1 MSATAEPTTARPS
14 QKIGLAPGVVTGADY
29 LKLLEAC
36 KAGGYALPAVN
47 VVGTD
52 SVNAVL
58 EAAAKNN
65 ADVVV
70 QVSNGGA
77 RFYAGEGL
85 PDQHRAR
92 VLGAAAMARHVHL
105 LAKEYGICVILHTD
119 HANRKLI
126 PWIEGLLD
134 LSEEEVKAGRPPL
147 FSSHMIDLSAEPL
160 DDNLAE
166 CAHLLPRMAKLGIS
180 LEIELGVT
188 GGEED
193 GVGHDLDDSA
203 DNAHLYTQPEDVLK
217 AWNLLSPLGHVT
229 VAASFGN
236 VHGVYKPGNVQL
248 RPEIL
253 LHSQEAVQKAL
264 GTGPK
269 PLSLVFHGG
278 SGSEKDKITDAVSY
292 GVFKMNIDTD
302 IQFAFAEA
310 VGGFVLSHPVAFQH
324 QIDPETGAPYKKL
337 YDPRKWLRIGE
348 VGIVERLD
356 EAFADLGA
364 KGKSIAIKA

>member
-1 MSATAEPTTARPS
+1 MSEAKTVSSSKPHS
-14 QKIGLAPGVVTGADY
+14 LKPGVVTGDDY
-29 LKLLEAC
+29 LTLLDAC

-58 EAAAKNN
+58 ESAARNN
-65 ADVVV
+65 SDVII
-70 QVSNGGA
+70 QCSNGGA

-85 PDQHRAR
+85 ADQHRAR

-105 LAKEYGICVILHTD
+105 LAKEYGVCVILHTD

-126 PWIEGLLD
+126 PWVEGLLD
-134 LSEEEVKAGRPPL
+134 LSEVEVKAGRPPL
-147 FSSHMIDLSAEPL
+147 FSSHMLDLSSEPL
-160 DDNLAE
+160 EENLSE
-166 CAHLLPRMAKLGIS
+166 CARLLPRMEKLGIS

-193 GVGHDLDDSA
+193 GVGHDLEDHA
-203 DNAHLYTQPEDVLK
+203 DNAHLYTQPEDVLQ
-217 AWNLLSPLGHVT
+217 AWKLLSPLGHVT
-229 VAASFGN
+229 IAASFGN

-253 LHSQEAVQKAL
+253 LHSQEHVAKAI
-264 GTGPK
+264 GSGPK

-278 SGSEKDKITDAVSY
+278 SGSEKDKITAAVSY

-302 IQFAFAEA
+302 VQFAFANG
-310 VGGFVLSHPVAFQH
+310 VGEYVLQHPKAFQH
-324 QIDPETGAPYKKL
+324 QIDPETDAPYKKF

-348 VGIVERLD
+348 ESIVSRLD
-356 EAFADLGA
+356 EAFTDLGA
-364 KGKSIAIKA
+364 KDQSIAAKG